1 MGQNPKSVLSLICFF
16 QPSIFSH
23 MKCLQGLFALLLFY
37 SYSYAQPATKLSA
50 RVPGIVIAHSPAS
63 SGLYIGSPS
72 ICILPDGSYLAS
84 HDLFGPASNE
94 FVQPESLIYRSVN
107 KGKSWHQVAVIK
119 GQFWSKLFVHR
130 GKLYFMGTDK
140 HHGNT
145 IIRTSADNGV
155 TWTEPMDEDHG
166 LLLRGEYHC
175 APMPVIIHNG
185 RIWRTM
191 EDAMGEIKKW
201 GKRYGVMMLSAPENA
216 DLMKAAS
223 WTHSNVLHY
232 DATLLNGNFGGW
244 IEGNAVVDSSGNILN
259 ILRVDDKGSQDEKA
273 AVVHISADGKTAS
286 FDTASG
292 FIPFDGG
299 SKKFSICYDSVT
311 KLYWCFS
318 NIIPTAIKAANPG
331 KNPASIRNTLALLS
345 SPDLLHWNLRKIV
358 LSHPDDLKHGF
369 QYPDWAFDGKDIL
382 LVSRTAYDDNEGGA
396 HNQHDANF
404 LTFHRIKKF
413 RKLPVF
419 RKD

>member
-1 MGQNPKSVLSLICFF
+1 MRYPA
-16 QPSIFSH
+16 
-23 MKCLQGLFALLLFY
+23 GLFALLLCYGY
-37 SYSYAQPATKLSA
+37 SFGQPVAETPSK
-50 RVPGIVIAHSPAS
+50 VPGVVIAHSPAA

-94 FVQPESLIYRSVN
+94 FVQPVSRIYRSAN
-107 KGKSWHQVAVIK
+107 KGKTWRQVAEIK

-130 GKLYFMGTDK
+130 GRLYFLGTDK

-145 IIRTSADNGV
+145 IIRTSSDNGV
-155 TWTEPMDEDHG
+155 TWTEPVDEDHG

-175 APMPVIIHNG
+175 APMPVIIHDG
-185 RIWRTM
+185 RIWRAM

-201 GKRYGVMMLSAPENA
+201 GKRYGSMMLSAPENA

-223 WTHSNVLHY
+223 WTSSNALHY
-232 DATLLNGNFGGW
+232 DSAFLNGNFGGW
-244 IEGNAVVDSSGNILN
+244 IEGNAVVDPAGNVVN
-259 ILRVDDKGSQDEKA
+259 ILRVDDKASLEEKA
-273 AVVHISADGKTAS
+273 AIVHISADGKVAS

-299 SKKFSICYDSVT
+299 SKKFSIRYDASS

-318 NIIPTAIKAANPG
+318 NIIPSAVKAANPG

-345 SPDLLHWNLRKIV
+345 SPDLLRWTLRKVV

-369 QYPDWAFDGKDIL
+369 QYPDWAFDGRDIL
-382 LVSRTAYDDNEGGA
+382 LVSRTAYDDAEGGA

-413 RKLPVF
+413 RKLL
-419 RKD
+419 

>member
-1 MGQNPKSVLSLICFF
+1 MAETSL
-16 QPSIFSH
+16 
-23 MKCLQGLFALLLFY
+23 K
-37 SYSYAQPATKLSA
+37 
-50 RVPGIVIAHSPAS
+50 VPGVVIAHSPAA

-94 FVQPESLIYRSVN
+94 FVQPVSRIYRSVN
-107 KGKSWHQVAVIK
+107 KGKTWRQVAEIK
-119 GQFWSKLFVHR
+119 GQFWSKLFVQQGR
-130 GKLYFMGTDK
+130 LYFLGTDK

-145 IIRTSADNGV
+145 IIRTSSDNGT
-155 TWTEPMDEDHG
+155 TWTDPVDEDHG
-166 LLLRGEYHC
+166 LLLKGEYHC
-175 APMPVIIHNG
+175 APMPVIIHDG
-185 RIWRTM
+185 RIWRAM

-201 GKRYGVMMLSAPENA
+201 GKRYGSMMLSAPENA

-223 WTHSNVLHY
+223 WTCSNSLHY
-232 DATLLNGNFGGW
+232 DSTFLNGNFGGW
-244 IEGNAVVDSSGNILN
+244 IEGNAVVGPDGNVVN
-259 ILRVDDKGSQDEKA
+259 MLRVDDKSSLEEKA
-273 AVVHISADGKTAS
+273 AIVHISADGKVAS
-286 FDTASG
+286 FDIASG

-299 SKKFSICYDSVT
+299 SKKFSIRYDASS

-318 NIIPTAIKAANPG
+318 NIIPPAVKAANPG

-345 SPDLLHWNLRKIV
+345 SPDLLHWTLRKVV

-369 QYPDWAFDGKDIL
+369 QYPDWAFDGRDIL
-382 LVSRTAYDDNEGGA
+382 LVSRTAYDDAEGGA

-413 RKLPVF
+413 RKLPVV
-419 RKD
+419 KQ

>member
-1 MGQNPKSVLSLICFF
+1 MRFLA
-16 QPSIFSH
+16 
-23 MKCLQGLFALLLFY
+23 GLFALLLCY
-37 SYSYAQPATKLSA
+37 SYSFAQPVAKASSK
-50 RVPGIVIAHSPAS
+50 VPGIVIAHSPAS

-94 FVQPESLIYRSVN
+94 FVQPVSRIYRSVN
-107 KGKSWHQVAVIK
+107 KGKTWHQVAEIK
-119 GQFWSKLFVHR
+119 GQFWSKLFVQQGR
-130 GKLYFMGTDK
+130 LYFLGTDK

-145 IIRTSADNGV
+145 IIRTSSDNGT
-155 TWTEPMDEDHG
+155 TWTDPVDEDHG
-166 LLLRGEYHC
+166 LLLKGEYHC
-175 APMPVIIHNG
+175 APMPVVIHDG
-185 RIWRTM
+185 KIWRAM

-201 GKRYGVMMLSAPENA
+201 GKRYGSMMLSAPENA
-216 DLMKAAS
+216 DLMKAAI
-223 WTHSNVLHY
+223 WTSSNALHY
-232 DATLLNGNFGGW
+232 DSTFLNGNFGGW
-244 IEGNAVVDSSGNILN
+244 IEGNAVVDPAGNVVN
-259 ILRVDDKGSQDEKA
+259 MLRVDDKASLEEKA
-273 AVVHISADGKTAS
+273 AIVHISADGKMAS

-299 SKKFSICYDSVT
+299 SKKFSIRYDASS

-318 NIIPTAIKAANPG
+318 NIIPPAVKAANPG

-345 SPDLLHWNLRKIV
+345 SSDLLHWTLRKVV

-369 QYPDWAFDGKDIL
+369 QYPDWAFDGRDIL
-382 LVSRTAYDDNEGGA
+382 LVSRTAYDDAEGGA

-413 RKLPVF
+413 RKLPVVE
-419 RKD
+419 K

>member
-1 MGQNPKSVLSLICFF
+1 
-16 QPSIFSH
+16 
-23 MKCLQGLFALLLFY
+23 MKYLAGLFALLLCY
-37 SYSYAQPATKLSA
+37 SHPFAQRATDVPS
-50 RVPGIVIAHSPAS
+50 RVPGVVIAHSPAS

-72 ICILPDGSYLAS
+72 ICILPNGNYLAS

-94 FVQPESLIYRSVN
+94 FVQPRSLIYRSAN
-107 KGKSWHQVAVIK
+107 QGKTWRLVAEIK
-119 GQFWSKLFVHR
+119 GQFWSKLFVHKGR
-130 GKLYFMGTDK
+130 LYFLGTDK

-145 IIRTSADNGV
+145 IIRSSLGNGT
-155 TWTEPMDEDHG
+155 TWTEPVDEDHG

-175 APMPVIIHNG
+175 APMPVIIHDG
-185 RIWRTM
+185 RMWRTM

-201 GKRYGVMMLSAPENA
+201 GKRYGAMMLSAAEGA

-223 WTHSNVLHY
+223 WAHSNVLRY
-232 DATLLNGNFGGW
+232 DSSLLNGNFGGW
-244 IEGNAVVDSSGNILN
+244 IEGNAVVDPSGNMLN
-259 ILRVDDKGSQDEKA
+259 ILRVDDKTSPDEKA
-273 AVVHISADGKTAS
+273 AIVHVSADGKIAS

-299 SKKFSICYDSVT
+299 SKKFSIQYDGAT

-318 NIIPTAIKAANPG
+318 NIIPPAVKAANPG

-345 SPDLLHWNLRKIV
+345 SPDLLHWSLRKIV
-358 LSHPDDLKHGF
+358 LSHPDNLKHGF

-382 LVSRTAYDDNEGGA
+382 LVSRTAYDDAEGGA

-413 RKLPVF
+413 RKLPVISPLHE
-419 RKD
+419 